1 MALVTTPVADASRR
15 IPRQQR
21 SRERVERI
29 LDAAVRIVLENG
41 ADAVTTRSVADLAEV
56 PVASI
61 YQYFADRDGLLL
73 ALAERDMA
81 EMDEQVATDLGALE
95 LLSVPSVI
103 EATMRAFVAVYH
115 RRPAFVQIYLRGR
128 TNSSIHDYGRAH
140 NRRIAEQMLAFMVGA
155 GLVRGEAP
163 LAAAELAVEIGDR
176 VFQLAFE
183 TDDRGDAFL
192 IEEGIR
198 MVVAY
203 LDGYA
208 TTAGRDG
215 VRP

>member
-1 MALVTTPVADASRR
+1 MALVTTPVADAPRR
-15 IPRQQR
+15 VPRQQR
-21 SRERVERI
+21 SRDRVERI
-29 LDAAVRIVLENG
+29 LDAAARIVLDSG
-41 ADAVTTRSVADLAEV
+41 ADAVTTRSVADLADV

-81 EMDEQVATDLGALE
+81 EMDEQVASDLGALG

-103 EATMRAFVAVYH
+103 DTTMRAFVAVYH
-115 RRPAFVQIYLRGR
+115 RRPAFVRIYLRGR
-128 TNSSIHDYGRAH
+128 TNSAIHDYGRAH
-140 NRRIAEQMLAFMVGA
+140 NRRIAERMLDFLVGA
-155 GLVRGEAP
+155 GLVRADAP

-183 TDDRGDAFL
+183 ADDTGDTFL
-192 IEEGIR
+192 IDEGIR

-203 LDGYA
+203 LDAY
-208 TTAGRDG
+208 TTDAGRDG